1 MDFNN
6 GLLFMTWKKLV
17 EGVDG
22 EGKDEDEI
30 NVRTIYY
37 KV

>member
-1 MDFNN
+1 
-6 GLLFMTWKKLV
+6 MTWKKLV

-30 NVRTIYY
+30 DVRTTYY